1 MQTATSNDQESET
14 ADDIDP
20 ATGPAAHE
28 DLTIAEHIQ
37 TMRVS
42 DEHRPGEECFLNS
55 HGEKHWVTADDARRF
70 IRRVGA
76 QHPSD
81 YLATYGESW
90 EKDFFSGF

>member
-1 MQTATSNDQESET
+1 MQTATPNCDESET
-14 ADDIDP
+14 SGDIAP
-20 ATGPAAHE
+20 TSGPAAHE

-42 DEHRPGEECFLNS
+42 DEHRPGEECFLNG
-55 HGEKHWVTADDARRF
+55 HGEKSWVAAEEVRRF

-81 YLATYGESW
+81 YLATYGERW